1 MFITTYDFNFHIME
15 KISTLCIIT
24 ACLLITLSTS
34 SVFGQKVRSHCT
46 VSSNSTIDKT
56 WVEIINKALT
66 DSGHVNKGFR
76 MIEYTLAPGH
86 NDTISHRHGAEIFI
100 YVVKGSFEYRLRK
113 ENPIL
118 LTEGQV
124 IHEPPYS
131 LHTLTRNPSTT
142 DSTKLL
148 LNVVYNNGSPFYI
161 REYPEQK

>member
-1 MFITTYDFNFHIME
+1 MKTIN
-15 KISTLCIIT
+15 SLTLIATCIIVT
-24 ACLLITLSTS
+24 FS
-34 SVFGQKVRSHCT
+34 SSNVLGQKTRSHCT
-46 VSSNSTIDKT
+46 VSSNTSVDKT

-113 ENPIL
+113 EKPVL
-118 LTEGQV
+118 LTQGQV
-124 IHEPPYS
+124 VHEPPYS
-131 LHTLTRNPSTT
+131 LHTLTRNPSST

-148 LNVVYNNGSPFYI
+148 LNVVYNNGAPFYI
-161 REYPEQK
+161 REYPDKK